1 MMLSCESRRRFDFR
15 SATEDHHARF
25 DDMNASMCDE
35 VSYP

>member
-1 MMLSCESRRRFDFR
+1 VKAGTGSIFR

-25 DDMNASMCDE
+25 NDMNASMRDE